1 MANARIIVASLT
13 LSASAL
19 IGLAVSEGY
28 TDRAVVPTKNDR
40 PTHGFGST
48 FNADGTPVKM
58 GDKTDPVRALITLQ
72 AHVSKEEAAF
82 RKSLAGASLHQA
94 EFDTYMDFVYQYG
107 SGAWSASS
115 MRRHILAGEY
125 RQACD
130 ALLKYRFSG
139 GFDCSTPGNRRCA
152 GVWERQ
158 KARHAKCLSA
168 QS

>member
-1 MANARIIVASLT
+1 MDKARLIVASLT
-13 LSASAL
+13 LSAAAL
-19 IGLAVSEGY
+19 IGIAVEEGY
-28 TDRAVVPTKNDR
+28 TESAVIPTKNDR

-48 FNADGTPVKM
+48 FKADGTPVKM
-58 GDKTDPVRALITLQ
+58 GDKTDPVRALVTMQ
-72 AHVSKEEAAF
+72 AHISKEEAKF
-82 RKSLAGASLHQA
+82 QQSLAGARLYQH
-94 EFDTYMDFVYQYG
+94 EYDVYMDWVYQYG
-107 SGAWSASS
+107 QGAWIKSS
-115 MRRHILAGEY
+115 MRRHVLAGEY

-130 ALLKYRFSG
+130 ALLKYRFAG

>member
-28 TDRAVVPTKNDR
+28 TDRAVIPTKNDR
-40 PTHGFGST
+40 PTRGFGST

-82 RKSLAGASLHQA
+82 RKSLAGASLH
-94 EFDTYMDFVYQYG
+94 
-107 SGAWSASS
+107 
-115 MRRHILAGEY
+115 
-125 RQACD
+125 
-130 ALLKYRFSG
+130 
-139 GFDCSTPGNRRCA
+139 
-152 GVWERQ
+152 
-158 KARHAKCLSA
+158 
-168 QS
+168 

>member
-1 MANARIIVASLT
+1 
-13 LSASAL
+13 
-19 IGLAVSEGY
+19 
-28 TDRAVVPTKNDR
+28 
-40 PTHGFGST
+40 
-48 FNADGTPVKM
+48 M

-82 RKSLAGASLHQA
+82 RKSLAGASLHQV
-94 EFDTYMDFVYQYG
+94 EFDIYMDFVYQYG

-168 QS
+168 QP